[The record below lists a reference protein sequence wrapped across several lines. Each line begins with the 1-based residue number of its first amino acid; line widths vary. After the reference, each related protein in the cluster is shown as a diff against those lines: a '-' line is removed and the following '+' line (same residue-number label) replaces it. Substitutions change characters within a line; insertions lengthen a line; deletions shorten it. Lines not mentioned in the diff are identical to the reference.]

1 MSKAFYRAKHWVAG
15 LGTMLCLGYGSLQA
29 ANQEPENENLPD
41 LTNLSV
47 EQLMNLDV
55 SSVMKVPT
63 DVNHVPAAL
72 YVLSNEEI
80 RRTGATTI
88 PEALRVVPG
97 MHVAKVDGNKWAVS
111 MRGFSSQFVN
121 KLLVLVDGR
130 SVYNPLFSG
139 VWWDQQDVMME
150 DIERIEVIRGPG
162 ASLWGANA
170 VNGVINIITKSAK
183 NTQGGLV
190 SSHVGT
196 QRYGGGL
203 RYGADL
209 GDDAYLKVY
218 GRHSNYSD
226 SKTLGGSGSAGD
238 EGEMSKIGFRYDK
251 ALNNLNK
258 LSLQGDAFLGESHGA
273 LQTFP
278 NLSGNQTPALAPP
291 YSSNLPTD
299 QLFSGHYIQGRW
311 EQRQN
316 ADSNTVL
323 RMYWDR
329 HSRKSPYLDS
339 EYQIDNIDVD
349 FQHNFKLNDSH
360 MLVWGSGIRFN
371 LNNFQDSA
379 QIAMTAN
386 NRTDRIYSL
395 FAQDDITL
403 VPDRW
408 RLTLGTKLE
417 HNPVTQFEVQPNAR
431 LLWTPD
437 EKHSFWGSVSRS
449 VRTPNWVEQNISY
462 GLQTRPPIGGGPASA
477 SNPFNPAVLLNLTG
491 NPDLTAEKMIGFE
504 LGWRGQ
510 LSRQLSTDV
519 ALYHYSYDDYVSLA
533 PNLRILPG
541 RSYLVQSIEY
551 TSYGHVQVYGGE
563 FSVDWQVTDAW
574 KLRAAYSHEEERFRL
589 SPMAPAGT
597 TLISGDSYPAHKAM
611 LWSMYQVTP
620 TLKLDLNWRYSDQTG
635 FNGTQSRAYQD
646 LDGRLAWDLGSGVEL
661 ALVGRNLL
669 NSSHFEYGSDLFS
682 TATAVQREV
691 YGTLRWD
698 F

>member
-1 MSKAFYRAKHWVAG
+1 MKKAFYRPKAWAIG
-15 LGTMLCLGYGSLQA
+15 LGALLCLGQPSSHA
-29 ANQEPENENLPD
+29 ANQEPERDNLPD
-41 LTNLSV
+41 LTGLSV

-55 SSVMKVPT
+55 TSVMKVPT
-63 DVNHVPAAL
+63 DVKHVPAAL
-72 YVLSNEEI
+72 FVLSSDEI

-183 NTQGGLV
+183 DTQGGLV

-209 GDDAYLKVY
+209 GGDAYLKVY
-218 GRHSNYSD
+218 GRYANYSD
-226 SKTLGGSGSAGD
+226 SKTLGSSAKAGD

-251 ALNNLNK
+251 AIDFTNK
-258 LSLQGDAFLGESHGA
+258 LSLQGDAFLGESNGA
-273 LQTFP
+273 LQQFP
-278 NLSGNQTPALAPP
+278 SLTSQLTPVLAPP
-291 YSSNLPTD
+291 YSRTLPTD

-311 EQRQN
+311 EQHQST
-316 ADSNTVL
+316 DSNTVL

-349 FQHNFKLNDSH
+349 FQHNYKLNDSH
-360 MLVWGSGIRFN
+360 MLVWGAGVRYN
-371 LNNFQDSA
+371 LNNFQDSP
-379 QIAMTAN
+379 QISMNAN

-403 VPDRW
+403 VPERW
-408 RLTLGTKLE
+408 HLTLGSKLE

-437 EKHSFWGSVSRS
+437 EQHSFWGSVSRS

-462 GLQTRPPIGGGPASA
+462 GLQTQPYTIRGNTVP
-477 SNPFNPAVLLNLTG
+477 VLRSLNG
-491 NPDLTAEKMIGFE
+491 NPDLTAEKMLGFE

-510 LSRQLSTDV
+510 ISRQLSTDI
-519 ALYHYSYDDYVSLA
+519 ALYHYSYDDYVSLT
-533 PNLRILPG
+533 PNIQRFAG
-541 RSYLVQSIEY
+541 YLLQTLDY
-551 TSYGHVQVYGGE
+551 NNYGHVQVYGGE
-563 FSVDWQVTDAW
+563 ISLDWQATEDW
-574 KLRAAYSHEEERFRL
+574 KLRATYSHEEERFRL
-589 SPMAPAGT
+589 SPLAPT
-597 TLISGDSYPAHKAM
+597 NTSLISGDSYPAHKAM
-611 LWSMYQVTP
+611 LWSMYQFSP
-620 TLKLDLNWRYSDQTG
+620 QLKLDLNWRYSDATG
-635 FNGTQSRAYQD
+635 LNGDQSRAYQD
-646 LDGRLAWDLGSGVEL
+646 LDARLGWDLGAGVEL

-669 NSSHFEYGSDLFS
+669 NSSHFEYGSDMFS

>member
-1 MSKAFYRAKHWVAG
+1 MKMAFYRARPWAI
-15 LGTMLCLGYGSLQA
+15 CLGAIFCVGHGTVQA
-29 ANQEPENENLPD
+29 ANQEPENDNLPD
-41 LTNLSV
+41 LTSLSV

-55 SSVMKVPT
+55 TSVMKVPT
-63 DVNHVPAAL
+63 DIKHVPAAL
-72 YVLSNEEI
+72 FVLSSDEI

-183 NTQGGLV
+183 DTQGGLV

-209 GDDAYLKVY
+209 GGDSYLKVY
-218 GRHSNYSD
+218 GRHTNYSD
-226 SKTLGGSGSAGD
+226 SKTLATSGNGGD

-251 ALNNLNK
+251 AIDFTNK
-258 LSLQGDAFLGESHGA
+258 LSLQGDAYLGESDGA
-273 LQTFP
+273 LQHFP
-278 NLSGNQTPALAPP
+278 SLTSQQTPVLAPP
-291 YSSNLPTD
+291 YSRALPTD

-311 EQRQN
+311 EQYQS

-349 FQHNFKLNDSH
+349 FQHNYKLNDSH
-360 MLVWGSGIRFN
+360 MFVWGSGVRFN
-371 LNNFQDSA
+371 LNNFQDSR
-379 QIAMTAN
+379 QIAMSAN

-408 RLTLGTKLE
+408 HLTLGSKLE

-462 GLQTRPPIGGGPASA
+462 GLQTRPPIGGGAATSL
-477 SNPFNPAVLLNLTG
+477 NPAVMLNLTG

-510 LSRQLSTDV
+510 ISRQLSTDV
-519 ALYHYSYDDYVSLA
+519 ALYHYSYDDYVSLT
-533 PNLRILPG
+533 PNIQRFAGYMLQTLD
-541 RSYLVQSIEY
+541 YNN
-551 TSYGHVQVYGGE
+551 YGHVQVYGGE
-563 FSVDWQVTDAW
+563 ISVDWQATDDW
-574 KLRAAYSHEEERFRL
+574 KLRATYSHEEERFRL
-589 SPMAPAGT
+589 SPMAPANT

-611 LWSMYQVTP
+611 LWSMYQFSPQV
-620 TLKLDLNWRYSDQTG
+620 KFDLNWRYSDATG
-635 FNGTQSRAYQD
+635 LNGDQSRAYQD
-646 LDGRLAWDLGSGVEL
+646 LDARLGWDLGSGVEL

-669 NSSHFEYGSDLFS
+669 NSSHFEYGSDMFS

>member
-1 MSKAFYRAKHWVAG
+1 MKKAFHRRKSWAIG
-15 LGTMLCLGYGSLQA
+15 LGALLCLGQSTSHA
-29 ANQEPENENLPD
+29 ANQEPERDNLPD
-41 LTNLSV
+41 LTGLSV

-55 SSVMKVPT
+55 TSVMKVPT
-63 DVNHVPAAL
+63 DIKHVPAAL
-72 YVLSNEEI
+72 FVLSNEEI

-183 NTQGGLV
+183 DTQGGLL
-190 SSHVGT
+190 SSHVGS

-209 GDDAYLKVY
+209 GGDAYLKVY
-218 GRHSNYSD
+218 GRHTNYGD
-226 SKTLGGSGSAGD
+226 SKTLGSSAKAGD

-251 ALNNLNK
+251 AIDFTNK
-258 LSLQGDAFLGESHGA
+258 LSLQGDAFLGESNGA
-273 LQTFP
+273 LQYFP
-278 NLSGNQTPALAPP
+278 SLTSQQTPVLAPP
-291 YSSNLPTD
+291 FSRELPTD
-299 QLFSGHYIQGRW
+299 QLFSGHYIQARW
-311 EQRQN
+311 EQHQSS
-316 ADSNTVL
+316 DSNTVL

-329 HSRKSPYLDS
+329 HSRKSPYLNS

-349 FQHNFKLNDSH
+349 FQHNYKLNDSH
-360 MLVWGSGIRFN
+360 MLVWGSGVRFN
-371 LNNFQDSA
+371 LNNFEDSA
-379 QIAMTAN
+379 QISMSAN

-395 FAQDDITL
+395 FGQDDITL

-408 RLTLGTKLE
+408 HLTLGSKLE

-437 EKHSFWGSVSRS
+437 DQHSFWGSVSRS

-462 GLQTRPPIGGGPASA
+462 GLQPQPYTIRGNTVP
-477 SNPFNPAVLLNLTG
+477 VLRNLTG
-491 NPDLTAEKMIGFE
+491 NPDLTAEKMLGFE

-519 ALYHYSYDDYVSLA
+519 ALYHYSYDDYASLT
-533 PNLRILPG
+533 PNTQRFAGYMLQTLD
-541 RSYLVQSIEY
+541 YNN
-551 TSYGHVQVYGGE
+551 YGHVQVYGGE
-563 FSVDWQVTDAW
+563 ISVDWQATENW
-574 KLRAAYSHEEERFRL
+574 KLRATYSHEEERFRL
-589 SPMAPAGT
+589 SPLAPANT

-611 LWSMYQVTP
+611 LWSMYQFSP
-620 TLKLDLNWRYSDQTG
+620 QLKLDLNWRYSDATG
-635 FNGTQSRAYQD
+635 LNGAQSRAYQD
-646 LDGRLAWDLGSGVEL
+646 LDARLGWDLGAGVEL

-669 NSSHFEYGSDLFS
+669 NSSHFEYGSDMFS

>member
-1 MSKAFYRAKHWVAG
+1 MKKAFYHPKSWAIC
-15 LGTMLCLGYGSLQA
+15 LGALLCLGQSKTQA
-29 ANQEPENENLPD
+29 ANQEPERDNLPD
-41 LTNLSV
+41 LTSLSV

-55 SSVMKVPT
+55 TSVMKVPT
-63 DVNHVPAAL
+63 DIKHVPAAL
-72 YVLSNEEI
+72 FVLSNDEI

-183 NTQGGLV
+183 DTQGGLV

-203 RYGADL
+203 RYGTALD
-209 GDDAYLKVY
+209 GDAYLKVY

-226 SKTLGGSGSAGD
+226 SKTQGASNSAGD

-251 ALNNLNK
+251 AIDFTNK
-258 LSLQGDAFLGESHGA
+258 LSLQGDAFLGESNGA
-273 LQTFP
+273 LQHFP
-278 NLSGNQTPALAPP
+278 YLSSQRTPVLAPP
-291 YSSNLPTD
+291 YSRALPTD

-311 EQRQN
+311 EQYQST
-316 ADSNTVL
+316 DSNTVL

-329 HSRKSPYLDS
+329 HSRKSPYLNS

-349 FQHNFKLNDSH
+349 FQHNYKLNDSH
-360 MLVWGSGIRFN
+360 MFVWGSGIRFN
-371 LNNFQDSA
+371 LNNFEDST
-379 QIAMTAN
+379 QISMSSN

-408 RLTLGTKLE
+408 HLTLGSKLE

-437 EKHSFWGSVSRS
+437 ENHSFWGSVSRS

-462 GLQTRPPIGGGPASA
+462 SLETRPYTIRGNTVPVHS
-477 SNPFNPAVLLNLTG
+477 SLTG
-491 NPDLTAEKMIGFE
+491 NPNMTAEKMLGFE

-510 LSRQLSTDV
+510 IGRQLSADL
-519 ALYHYSYDDYVSLA
+519 ALYHYSYDDYASLT
-533 PNLRILPG
+533 PNRQPFAGYILQTLD
-541 RSYLVQSIEY
+541 YNN
-551 TSYGHVQVYGGE
+551 YGHVQVFGGE
-563 FSVDWQVTDAW
+563 ISVDWQASENW
-574 KLRAAYSHEEERFRL
+574 KLRATYSHEEERFRL
-589 SPMAPAGT
+589 SPLAPANT
-597 TLISGDSYPAHKAM
+597 TLISGDSYPAHQAM
-611 LWSMYQVTP
+611 LWSMYQFTP
-620 TLKLDLNWRYSDQTG
+620 QLKLDLNWRYSDTTG
-635 FNGTQSRAYQD
+635 LNGSQAQAYQE
-646 LDGRLAWDLGSGVEL
+646 LDGRFAWELGSGVEF

-669 NSSHFEYGSDLFS
+669 NSCHFEYASDMFS